1 MKLPINFPDD
11 ADVIAEE
18 VARFQALSPDAQV
31 RELGEM
37 VRLYHFL
44 AAQSFRPEV
53 VRRLAQED
61 EDRGRRAIEEF
72 AARHG

>member
-1 MKLPINFPDD
+1 MNVPINFPAD

-18 VARFQALSPDAQV
+18 VARFRALSPDEQV

-37 VRLYHFL
+37 ARVYQFL
-44 AAQSFRPEV
+44 ATTSPRPEAV
-53 VRRLAQED
+53 ARRARED
-61 EDRGRRAIEEF
+61 EDRGRSAVGDF

>member
-11 ADVIAEE
+11 ADVITEE
-18 VARFQALSPDAQV
+18 VARFRALSPDARV

-44 AAQSFRPEV
+44 ADQSFRPEV
-53 VRRLAQED
+53 VRRMAQED

>member
-1 MKLPINFPDD
+1 MNLPIQFPSD

-18 VARFQALSPDAQV
+18 VARFRALSPEARV

-37 VRLYHFL
+37 VRLYQFL
-44 AAQSFRPEV
+44 LAQSSRPEV
-53 VRRLAQED
+53 VARLAQED
-61 EDRGRRAIEEF
+61 EDRGRRAVEEF